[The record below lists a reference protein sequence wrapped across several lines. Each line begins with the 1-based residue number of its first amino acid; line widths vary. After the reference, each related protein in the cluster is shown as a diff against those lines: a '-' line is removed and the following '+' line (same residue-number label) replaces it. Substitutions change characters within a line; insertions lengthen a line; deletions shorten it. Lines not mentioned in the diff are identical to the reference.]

1 MIDKK
6 LSLYLQKSTT
16 FVLSSIQAK
25 HLQSK
30 RKENIIIQIEKEQK
44 NEVESTNKSRLGIG
58 VRNF

>member
-25 HLQSK
+25 HLESK
-30 RKENIIIQIEKEQK
+30 RKENIIIQIEKEK
-44 NEVESTNKSRLGIG
+44 KMR
-58 VRNF
+58 